1 MPSARPPS
9 QADSRTPLWWQHDTG
24 RKILAEVQRM
34 VIPEL
39 TRVFGQY
46 GLYLRPSAELPGELS
61 GNMLAN
67 VVSLHREERLLA
79 GQFRC
84 ADPEL
89 PISTSSLSL
98 VYSLFMLESS
108 AEPEAL
114 MREFSRSLKPE
125 GVALL
130 ISLNPW
136 SLLRLRWFSGTGRV
150 IGNSALER
158 MARDAGL
165 DVIRHQYLGPCLLR
179 DGGSFASNRRIRWMD
194 GFRAASLLVLRR
206 REAGLTPLR
215 KLSPAVSLRPGMSAG

>member
-1 MPSARPPS
+1 MPSPRTPS
-9 QADSRTPLWWQHDTG
+9 QADSQAPGWLEHGAG
-24 RKILAEVQRM
+24 REILAEVQRM

-39 TRVFGQY
+39 TRVFGQH
-46 GLYLRPSAELPGELS
+46 GLYLRPSAGLPGDLS

-67 VVSLHREERLLA
+67 VVSLHRDDGALA

-84 ADPEL
+84 LDLEL
-89 PISTSSLSL
+89 PISTASLSL

-114 MREFSRSLKPE
+114 IQEIARSLQPE

-136 SLLRLRWFSGTGRV
+136 SPVRWRWLLRSGRV
-150 IGNSALER
+150 LGNAAVQR

-165 DVIRHQYLGPCLLR
+165 DVIRQQYLGPCR
-179 DGGSFASNRRIRWMD
+179 PGGGGSFAANRRIRWLD